1 MATGGIGANAV
12 KTCLHTVSYA
22 GFWGQAALDL
32 DAIVDRAADLG
43 FDGIMLMAKRPH
55 ASVLDMTAERIAAL
69 RERLEARGLVC
80 ACLAGYTNFTADAEH
95 PDVPTVE
102 MQIHHVGE
110 LGRIARGLGC
120 DVVRVF
126 TAFESHSLTYPAAWS
141 RCVTAI
147 RECADR
153 VAEYRVSLA
162 VQNHHDVAVASEAMV
177 ELLVEVDR
185 PNCGAAFD
193 AWAPALHGDDPA
205 EAVRAVLPML
215 RHTTVADYLRLRRFR
230 YVPPLVNYERQTDTL
245 LAVPMGEGFI
255 DYKRFLHVL
264 ADGGYEGFVGYEM
277 CSPLR
282 GGGSLE
288 NLDRCACRFVEFVAG
303 LGR

>member
-1 MATGGIGANAV
+1 M

-22 GFWGQAALDL
+22 GFWGQAVLEL
-32 DAIVDRAADLG
+32 ETIIDRAADLG

-55 ASVLDMTAERIAAL
+55 ASVLDMTPERIAAI
-69 RERLEARGLVC
+69 RGRLEARGLVC

-102 MQIHHVGE
+102 MQIQHVAE
-110 LGRIARGLGC
+110 LGRIASELRC

-126 TAFESHSLTYPAAWS
+126 TGFEAEALAYPAAWS
-141 RCVTAI
+141 RCVAAI
-147 RECADR
+147 RESADR
-153 VAEYRVSLA
+153 VAEHRVSLA
-162 VQNHHDVAVASEAMV
+162 IQNHHDVAVASET
-177 ELLVEVDR
+177 LLEFLAEVDR

-193 AWAPALHGDDPA
+193 AWAPALQGDDPA

-215 RHTTVADYLRLRRFR
+215 RHTTVADYIRLRRFR
-230 YVPPLVNYERQTDTL
+230 YAPALVNYERQTDAV

-255 DYKRFLHVL
+255 DYKHFLRVL
-264 ADGGYEGFVGYEM
+264 ADGGYEGFVSYEM

-282 GGGSLE
+282 GGGSLQ
-288 NLDRCACRFVEFVAG
+288 NLDRCARRFVEFLKG
-303 LGR
+303 LER